1 MKKLQ
6 FILPV
11 LLFGACTSAWPANFN
26 MTCTA
31 ANSTLPFNAYDVLG
45 GTAATTPTGTITVT
59 CTTTSTTAVTVS
71 YSLTL
76 ATTPARKLTSASNS
90 LTYDLYTDA
99 AFSIQWGTAGTCTAG
114 SNTNA
119 GNRICGSFS
128 VPARG
133 SASQSKTYY
142 GKVPGGSDVPT
153 GTYSQT
159 GLVVTLTYSC
169 NPAPTGAGTC

>member
-11 LLFGACTSAWPANFN
+11 LLFAASASAWSANFN

-59 CTTTSTTAVTVS
+59 CTTTATTAVVVS

-76 ATTPARKLTSASNS
+76 ATTPARKLANGANT
-90 LTYDLYTDA
+90 LTYDLYTDS
-99 AFSIQWGTAGTCTAG
+99 AFTIQWGTAGTCTAA
-114 SNTNA
+114 SNVNA

-128 VPARG
+128 VPAKS

-153 GTYSQT
+153 GTYSQV
-159 GLVVTLTYSC
+159 GLALTLTYSC
-169 NPAPTGAGTC
+169 NPAPTGAGVC